1 MKITDMRIA
10 KQNILFRYMGRHQK
24 LAKGSKVW
32 GNASHMALS
41 LDDGWVVGYLALSA
55 NIATDKIL
63 KDISAFML
71 PRILLSL
78 ILCIFLCVH
87 FVTSSQSQ

>member
-1 MKITDMRIA
+1 MKITDMRNA
-10 KQNILFRYMGRHQK
+10 KQKYMERHQK

-41 LDDGWVVGYLALSA
+41 LDDGWAVGYLALLA

-71 PRILLSL
+71 PRILLSM
-78 ILCIFLCVH
+78 ILCMFLGVH
-87 FVTSSQSQ
+87 FVTSPQSQ

>member
-1 MKITDMRIA
+1 
-10 KQNILFRYMGRHQK
+10 MGRHQK

-71 PRILLSL
+71 QRILSSM
-78 ILCIFLCVH
+78 ILCTSLCVH
-87 FVTSSQSQ
+87 FVASSQSQ